1 MRFSTIIGAT
11 GLMATCAA
19 APVLSSPWK
28 RADNMTAPTDVEVL
42 QYALTLENLE
52 AAF

>member
-1 MRFSTIIGAT
+1 MKVITAAT
-11 GLMATCAA
+11 MLGSAALAVA
-19 APVLSSPWK
+19 APIGETHHIK
-28 RADNMTAPTDVEVL
+28 RAGGPTDLQVL

>member
-1 MRFSTIIGAT
+1 MKLFTAVAVLGSTALT
-11 GLMATCAA
+11 VA
-19 APVLSSPWK
+19 APVREAQHIK
-28 RADNMTAPTDVEVL
+28 RAGESTDLQAL

>member
-1 MRFSTIIGAT
+1 MKLFTAAT
-11 GLMATCAA
+11 VLGSIALAVG
-19 APVLSSPWK
+19 APVREAQHIK
-28 RADNMTAPTDVEVL
+28 RAGEPTDLQVL